1 MGRAE
6 INAIVRQQLLKMTEY
21 YIGFEAPG
29 SSSPSTH
36 IYIDVSL
43 KTILEFNAKSYH
55 SIYVNLHKNQSM
67 KTNPPHRFYF
77 ILLFFKYLL

>member
-36 IYIDVSL
+36 IYRC
-43 KTILEFNAKSYH
+43 K
-55 SIYVNLHKNQSM
+55 
-67 KTNPPHRFYF
+67 
-77 ILLFFKYLL
+77 FKDNIRV